1 MTPEWL
7 RAVKYRWEDR
17 TEPDHG
23 CDIERV
29 PRKPYE
35 CGVCARKLVDSLND
49 IPSLIKEVERLQRIE
64 AAASNQPW
72 IVRYL
77 IGENDDMHACLSCG
91 VEFEHLKPTSHGE
104 GCRFAEIDAALD
116 DAKGG
121 KRSLKISVIE
131 NQNHTEHESNVHDE
145 FARLREELND
155 ARDERDAAREES
167 AKLSTEVERLR
178 GIEAAAY
185 AYREDGYLG
194 TDGMRHH
201 TPEAYTDF
209 DAALRAAGSGE

>member
-1 MTPEWL
+1 MNPEQLAAIKASLEGL
-7 RAVKYRWEDR
+7 RDPFGLDAN
-17 TEPDHG
+17 T
-23 CDIERV
+23 
-29 PRKPYE
+29 
-35 CGVCARKLVDSLND
+35 ARALVA
-49 IPSLIKEVERLQRIE
+49 EVERLQRIE

-104 GCRFAEIDAALD
+104 GCRFAEIDAVLD

>member
-1 MTPEWL
+1 MVAADTAEDWS
-7 RAVKYRWEDR
+7 RAVDY
-17 TEPDHG
+17 
-23 CDIERV
+23 
-29 PRKPYE
+29 
-35 CGVCARKLVDSLND
+35 ARKALALELVEALRTARDYVFCEL
-49 IPSLIKEVERLQRIE
+49 ETERQQMKGYERISRIDE
-64 AAASNQPW
+64 IAAD
-72 IVRYL
+72 L
-77 IGENDDMHACLSCG
+77 
-91 VEFEHLKPTSHGE
+91 
-104 GCRFAEIDAALD
+104 AEIDAALD

-178 GIEAAAY
+178 GIEAAAC